1 MLPSVTGTTQ
11 QYLADLERNQLQLQR
26 AETEISSGLQV
37 QQPSDDPTAI
47 AEISQTQAAIA
58 QNTQIQSNLG
68 EVTTEANRADS
79 VLQTAVQ
86 ALENAISL
94 AAEGATSTA
103 TPESQAALAQQ
114 ISGLQQTLV
123 GISQTTVN
131 GRYIFSGDQDT
142 QPAYQLD
149 SSQPNGVQQLLNA
162 PATRVIQSVDGTSI
176 AVAKTASEIFD
187 APGANNVFAAINSL
201 LTALNTNDQTGITN
215 ASDALKSASTYL
227 NGQLAFYGSVENRLQ
242 EATGLAQKFQTQQQ
256 TQLSQLQ
263 DADIPTVA
271 TQLTQL
277 QVEQQA
283 SMSVESNIAQMKNLF
298 NYLA

>member
-149 SSQPNGVQQLLNA
+149 SSQPNGVQQLLGA
-162 PATRVIQSVDGTSI
+162 PATRVIQSIDGTSI
-176 AVAKTASEIFD
+176 AVAKTASDIFD
-187 APGANNVFAAINSL
+187 APDGNGVFTAINSL

-215 ASDALKSASTYL
+215 ASDARSEEHTSEL
-227 NGQLAFYGSVENRLQ
+227 
-242 EATGLAQKFQTQQQ
+242 
-256 TQLSQLQ
+256 
-263 DADIPTVA
+263 
-271 TQLTQL
+271 
-277 QVEQQA
+277 
-283 SMSVESNIAQMKNLF
+283 
-298 NYLA
+298 

>member
-1 MLPSVTGTTQ
+1 MLPSVSGTTQ
-11 QYLADLERNQLQLQR
+11 QYLADLERNQLQLQQ

-37 QQPSDDPTAI
+37 QQPSDDPAAI
-47 AEISQTQAAIA
+47 AEISETQAAIA
-58 QNTQIQSNLG
+58 GNTQIQSNLS
-68 EVTTEANRADS
+68 EVTTEANTADS

-86 ALENAISL
+86 ALESAISL
-94 AAEGATSTA
+94 AAEGATATA
-103 TPESQAALAQQ
+103 TPASQAALAQQ
-114 ISGLQQTLV
+114 VSGLQQTLV
-123 GISQTTVN
+123 GISRTTVN

-149 SSQPNGVQQLLNA
+149 SSQPNGVQQLLGA

-176 AVAKTASEIFD
+176 AVAKTASDIFD
-187 APGANNVFAAINSL
+187 APDGNGVFTAINSL
-201 LTALNTNDQTGITN
+201 LMALNNNDQAGITQ
-215 ASDALKSASTYL
+215 ASTALKSASVYL

-242 EATGLAQKFQTQQQ
+242 EATDLAQKFQTQQQ

-263 DADIPTVA
+263 DADIPKVA

-283 SMSVESNIAQMKNLF
+283 SESVESNIAQMKNLF
-298 NYLA
+298 SYLA